1 VPRQCQ
7 ACVSLNRAAFEAAV
21 AGGQSVRAAAAASGL
36 HRDAAYRHIRN
47 HGRVEK
53 PRRRGNLSVVEPWT
67 PVDTFRTAF
76 GVEPMPHQI
85 TYLESTGH
93 LLVRKGRQT
102 GMTLAGAALAI
113 HVARATP
120 GNLAAVISPSLRQS
134 TEVATRAR
142 VGLWELGE
150 RLVQDSASLLR
161 LANGS
166 RILSLP
172 GSARGVRGYA
182 AALVIIDE
190 ASWVDDETFTA
201 ARALV
206 AATGGRLIVQST
218 PGVAGVGFFH
228 ALATETPA
236 DWSTIV
242 VRSDEASIIDPAFLE
257 RERAEM
263 TENLF
268 SQEYMAEFGT
278 GAVGGVGL
286 FTPEMI
292 DSMFVKEE
300 STP

>member
-1 VPRQCQ
+1 MCAVCASADRG
-7 ACVSLNRAAFEAAV
+7 AFEAAV
-21 AGGQSVRAAAAASGL
+21 AGGQSVLAAGRAIGL

-47 HGRVEK
+47 HKRLDP
-53 PRRRGNLSVVEPWT
+53 PRLAAVPSSA
-67 PVDTFRTAF
+67 VDTFRAAF
-76 GVEPMPHQI
+76 GHEPMAHQV
-85 TYLESTGH
+85 TYLESSGH
-93 LLVRKGRQT
+93 LLVRKGRQV
-102 GMTLAGAALAI
+102 GMTEAAAGLAI

-120 GNLAAVISPSLRQS
+120 GSLAAVISPSLRQS

-142 VGLWELGE
+142 LGLWELGE

-182 AALVIIDE
+182 AQLVVVDE
-190 ASWVDDETFTA
+190 AAWVDDETFVA

-218 PGVAGVGFFH
+218 PGVAGVGFFYE
-228 ALATETPA
+228 LATDTPP

-242 VRSDEASIIDPAFLE
+242 VRSDEARTITAEFLA
-257 RERAEM
+257 RERAEL
-263 TENLF
+263 TENLYR
-268 SQEYMAEFGT
+268 QEYMAEFGS

-286 FTPEMI
+286 FTVETI
-292 DSMFVKEE
+292 DRMFQKE
-300 STP
+300 SS

>member
-1 VPRQCQ
+1 MCAVC
-7 ACVSLNRAAFEAAV
+7 SSGDRAAFEAAV
-21 AGGQSVRAAAAASGL
+21 AGGQSVRSAALASGL

-53 PRRRGNLSVVEPWT
+53 PRRNLAAVPSWT
-67 PVDTFRTAF
+67 PVDTFRAAF
-76 GVEPMPHQI
+76 GVEPMPHQVA
-85 TYLESTGH
+85 YLESTGH
-93 LLVRKGRQT
+93 LLVLKGRQT

-113 HVARATP
+113 HVARQTP
-120 GNLAAVISPSLRQS
+120 GSLAAVISPSLRQS

-150 RLVQDSASLLR
+150 RLMQDSASLLR

-172 GSARGVRGYA
+172 GSARGVRGYSA
-182 AALVIIDE
+182 QLVIVDE
-190 ASWVDDETFTA
+190 AAWVDDETFVA

-206 AATGGRLIVQST
+206 AATRGRLIVQST
-218 PGVAGVGFFH
+218 PGVAGVGFFFE
-228 ALATETPA
+228 LATNTPE

-242 VRSDEASIIDPAFLE
+242 VRSDEASIIDPEFLE

-268 SQEYMAEFGT
+268 NQEYMAEFGT
-278 GAVGGVGL
+278 GAVGGPSL
-286 FTPEMI
+286 FSAETI
-292 DSMFVKEE
+292 DKMFAEKE